1 MNDLSDTFYR
11 DGAKRGIY
19 RAAASRLIF
28 TRGANESRRARS
40 FIKSRAFAP
49 TLAACRDH
57 NARADAELLLSY
69 SVLLTRDLLAGLA
82 APLHARA
89 LTGFANNSSKC

>member
-1 MNDLSDTFYR
+1 MSDLSDTFYR
-11 DGAKRGIY
+11 DGAKSGIY

-40 FIKSRAFAP
+40 FVKSCAFAP
-49 TLAACRDH
+49 RHLAAEIITRVRMR
-57 NARADAELLLSY
+57 NYYYA
-69 SVLLTRDLLAGLA
+69 VLLTRDLLAALA